1 MGDSRDS
8 SFHISASALSLLALD
23 DGARQE
29 FSHDSHRGLRGVAVW
44 MVCCAMLHR
53 FDVPHFYQGFGIC
66 TCCGSGGCGYV
77 CHQPAEYLTALE
89 GSCLAVY
96 TRVILNMEPGRH
108 TSNCTSSASMRRYAD
123 CNNSLIIRPRIS
135 GEGD

>member
-29 FSHDSHRGLRGVAVW
+29 LSHDSHRGLRGVAVW

-53 FDVPHFYQGFGIC
+53 FDVPHFIQA
-66 TCCGSGGCGYV
+66 SGYALV
-77 CHQPAEYLTALE
+77 AEVGDVDMFVINQLNTSPLWKVRALQF
-89 GSCLAVY
+89 
-96 TRVILNMEPGRH
+96 TRGL
-108 TSNCTSSASMRRYAD
+108 S
-123 CNNSLIIRPRIS
+123 
-135 GEGD
+135 